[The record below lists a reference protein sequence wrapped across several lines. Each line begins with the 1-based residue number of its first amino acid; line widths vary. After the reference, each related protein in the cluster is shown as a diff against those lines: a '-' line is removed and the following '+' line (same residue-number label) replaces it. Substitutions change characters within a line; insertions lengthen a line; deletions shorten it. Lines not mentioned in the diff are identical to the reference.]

1 MVKKKMR
8 NTIADT
14 TLYIDGHIHFYD
26 NFSPEMFFK
35 FAKDNFSKYNKNNEK
50 NKNILLFSEGKQ
62 NDFFSSFKNNKD
74 IYNNIG
80 YSFVGTDEDNSLL
93 VKKDNVELFYIIQ
106 GRQIVTKE
114 NIEILSIGTTDII
127 EDGKPAINVI
137 DELMKQKKPAVLTW
151 GFGKW
156 LFKREKIV
164 YNLIKDKQSPY
175 LFIGDNSARPVF
187 WGTPKLYKYAKK
199 KDYKIINGSD
209 PLPLSSEEN
218 KPASFGFYITGE
230 FDKNKPAESLIKL
243 LIQDELKIN
252 FFGKRD
258 GIIKFFSRQI
268 KMFLKKHF

>member
-50 NKNILLFSEGKQ
+50 NQNILLFSEGKQ

-106 GRQIVTKE
+106 GRQI
-114 NIEILSIGTTDII
+114 SIGTTDII